1 MLIDTGA
8 ECTMVDDRTPRA
20 LGYTVAFYTTISGA
34 TGAPKSLPVYQMTM
48 IVRMI
53 DSNGTFRD
61 LAVSQDI
68 VGIDPRPH
76 RGADFGLLGRDY
88 LANMRLIYDGPRGAF
103 SLTADA
109 RHSS

>member
-20 LGYTVAFYTTISGA
+20 LGYTPAFYTTISGA
-34 TGAPKSLPVYQMTM
+34 TGTPKSLPVYQMTM

-53 DSNGTFRD
+53 DSNGTFHD